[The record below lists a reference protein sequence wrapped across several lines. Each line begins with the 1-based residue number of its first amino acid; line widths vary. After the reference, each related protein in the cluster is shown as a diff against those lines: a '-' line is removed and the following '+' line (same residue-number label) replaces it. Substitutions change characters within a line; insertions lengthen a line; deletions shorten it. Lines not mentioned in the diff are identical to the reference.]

1 MDWLYSIAANFVMCL
16 HFGYVTF
23 VVLGFVLILL
33 GIARGWKWVRN
44 PWFRYAHLTAILI
57 VVAEA
62 WVGMTCP
69 LTGWE
74 KDLRRLAG
82 ETVYEGGFITN
93 LVHSIMFQSWPE
105 WVFTLLYSVFGA
117 SVLLTF
123 VLAPPRK
130 KETPAAC
137 R

>member
-1 MDWLYSIAANFVMCL
+1 MNSLYSIAANFVMCL

-23 VVLGFVLILL
+23 VVLGFALILL
-33 GIARGWKWVRN
+33 GIARGWTWVRN
-44 PWFRYAHLTAILI
+44 PWFRYSHLTAILI

-62 WVGMTCP
+62 WIGMKCP

-74 KDLRRLAG
+74 KDLRQLAG